1 MTSPTSPSREN
12 TDEGQIQSH
21 YQQKSMTIELK
32 PGHHFHLGA
41 ATHTHTQRHRKHFS
55 KSKSSGCLLGFLS
68 LLQDFLPPFLFLQ
81 PLTVLLLAVKG
92 LGPAPKQLPESQQLI
107 PHRVRLKAAGLFVTK
122 VFLLV
127 LRVFGEMMSSCGKK
141 NALKPC
147 FFNDACDC

>member
-1 MTSPTSPSREN
+1 
-12 TDEGQIQSH
+12 
-21 YQQKSMTIELK
+21 MTIEVK
-32 PGHHFHLGA
+32 AEHHLHLGE
-41 ATHTHTQRHRKHFS
+41 ATHTHTQTQKKDFS

-107 PHRVRLKAAGLFVTK
+107 PHRVRLKAAGLFVTH

-127 LRVFGEMMSSCGKK
+127 LRVFGEMMSSCEKTS
-141 NALKPC
+141 ALKPC
-147 FFNDACDC
+147 FFNDACGC